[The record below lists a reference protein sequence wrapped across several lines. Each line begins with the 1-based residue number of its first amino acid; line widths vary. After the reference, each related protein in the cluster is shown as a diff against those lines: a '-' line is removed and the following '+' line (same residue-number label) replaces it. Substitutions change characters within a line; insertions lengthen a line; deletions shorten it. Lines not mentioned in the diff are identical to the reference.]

1 MKNPIE
7 INLETLTEQV
17 NVKGMKKAELAK
29 HYGLPVTQMTKAL
42 KDAGLKIRKFHNP
55 SFVLVTGAA
64 DADVAKVEEV
74 LEAKDVASETPN
86 PFLDTDTTAEV
97 STEEVVNATPG
108 IVGETMEGNANLA
121 EGPGDIPIEE
131 KSATWK

>member
-55 SFVLVTGAA
+55 SFVLVTGTVPAPETET
-64 DADVAKVEEV
+64 AKVEE
-74 LEAKDVASETPN
+74 EAKDTNVFTADAEVATEEIAN
-86 PFLDTDTTAEV
+86 EVTTA
-97 STEEVVNATPG
+97 NAD
-108 IVGETMEGNANLA
+108 LA
-121 EGPGDIPIEE
+121 EGPGDTTPVED
-131 KSATWK
+131 KNVSWK